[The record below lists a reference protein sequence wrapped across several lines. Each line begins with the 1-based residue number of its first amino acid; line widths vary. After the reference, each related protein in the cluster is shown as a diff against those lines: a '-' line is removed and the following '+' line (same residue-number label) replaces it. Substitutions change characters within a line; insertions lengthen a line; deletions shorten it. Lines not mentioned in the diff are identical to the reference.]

1 MDYASIYMLHTA
13 TYEGEENDPL
23 NGIELTEGV
32 NFDLGVVMK
41 LPLFSCCEDIGL
53 LIVDDL

>member
-1 MDYASIYMLHTA
+1 MLHTV

-23 NGIELTEGV
+23 NDVELTEGV